1 MIEQLIEKEYTL
13 IMIKPDAVQAG
24 YSGAIL
30 ERIEKE
36 AFSVRALKKIKLSK
50 EQAGSFY
57 NVHKERPFYDELT
70 SFMSSG
76 PVLAAVLERDNVI
89 THWRNVIGA
98 TDPAEA
104 DEGTIRKQ
112 FAKSKGENAVHGSDS
127 VENARLEAA
136 FFFSALDLA

>member
-1 MIEQLIEKEYTL
+1 
-13 IMIKPDAVQAG
+13 
-24 YSGAIL
+24 
-30 ERIEKE
+30 
-36 AFSVRALKKIKLSK
+36 
-50 EQAGSFY
+50 
-57 NVHKERPFYDELT
+57 
-70 SFMSSG
+70 MSSG
-76 PVLAAVLERDNVI
+76 PVLAAVLERDNAI